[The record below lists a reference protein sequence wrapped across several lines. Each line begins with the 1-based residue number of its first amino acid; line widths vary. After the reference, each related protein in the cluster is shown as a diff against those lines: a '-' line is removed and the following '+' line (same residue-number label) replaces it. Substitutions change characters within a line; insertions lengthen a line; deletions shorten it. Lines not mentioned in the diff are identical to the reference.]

1 MPQDGSDQG
10 DNDQIVN
17 NPSSNDQSK
26 YGPRLDKAAAQ
37 FSNTRS
43 RIMRPDSSSAVENRP

>member
-17 NPSSNDQSK
+17 NPSGNDQSNT
-26 YGPRLDKAAAQ
+26 AQ
-37 FSNTRS
+37 GAIKQQLSS
-43 RIMRPDSSSAVENRP
+43 RIRGRE

>member
-26 YGPRLDKAAAQ
+26 YGPRRDKAAAQ

>member
-17 NPSSNDQSK
+17 NPSSNDQSIQ
-26 YGPRLDKAAAQ
+26 PKA
-37 FSNTRS
+37 R
-43 RIMRPDSSSAVENRP
+43 